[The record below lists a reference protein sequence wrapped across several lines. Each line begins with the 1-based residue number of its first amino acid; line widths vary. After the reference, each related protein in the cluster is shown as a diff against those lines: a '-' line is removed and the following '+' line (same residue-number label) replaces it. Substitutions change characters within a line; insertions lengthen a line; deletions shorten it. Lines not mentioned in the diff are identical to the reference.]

1 VLVPAVIDTIT
12 ESRDV
17 EIGAVGIVRCIG
29 INKCIGKVY
38 NRHST
43 VCTDS
48 GSLEGKKKDDTGDL
62 HDGESMHLK
71 SSNKLLQEI
80 VLFVV

>member
-17 EIGAVGIVRCIG
+17 EIGAVGIVSIV
-29 INKCIGKVY
+29 KCIGKLD

-43 VCTDS
+43 ICTDS
-48 GSLEGKKKDDTGDL
+48 GSLEGKKKNDTGDL
-62 HDGESMHLK
+62 HDDE
-71 SSNKLLQEI
+71 
-80 VLFVV
+80 